1 MALAKRDEHHH
12 QSPHEAPTV
21 GRPRGALWRSL
32 QADGVVWEGQVLLVG
47 GDVDLAARMIVTH
60 RRVVFVRGGE
70 VVLEIPRGWLR
81 QEPVLRR
88 DGVLDIFVTTPES
101 NPFDE
106 PMRCRSACEK
116 GIRRQGTSSP
126 CWRPAACG
134 ALRRTRSPGSSA
146 PKRRAPARPPP
157 RASGLASRPCPPSL
171 QPRASRIPSSV
182 PAAKPRW
189 QTITCLVLSS
199 HRKS

>member
-1 MALAKRDEHHH
+1 MALPNRDEHQHR
-12 QSPHEAPTV
+12 SPREAPTV

-70 VVLEIPRGWLR
+70 IALEIPRGWLR

-88 DGVLDIFVTTPES
+88 DGVLEIAVATPDA

-106 PMRCRSACEK
+106 PMRIPLRMRE
-116 GIRRQGTSSP
+116 GH
-126 CWRPAACG
+126 PAAGHIIAMLAPGG
-134 ALRRTRSPGSSA
+134 ARRITPDTLSGIERTKEATASS
-146 PKRRAPARPPP
+146 
-157 RASGLASRPCPPSL
+157 
-171 QPRASRIPSSV
+171 
-182 PAAKPRW
+182 
-189 QTITCLVLSS
+189 
-199 HRKS
+199 